1 VIPKRGEVPPKV
13 VQPPPP
19 VKEEKKQQT
28 LFSSKPPVA
37 KIEENPVP
45 IPVTKIEEDHVMT
58 AAKIEPKED
67 QPSVQS
73 KTKQSTTP
81 VKVAQQEDVQMKSAE

>member
-1 VIPKRGEVPPKV
+1 
-13 VQPPPP
+13 
-19 VKEEKKQQT
+19 
-28 LFSSKPPVA
+28 
-37 KIEENPVP
+37 
-45 IPVTKIEEDHVMT
+45 MT

-73 KTKQSTTP
+73 KTKQITTP